1 MKRNLFGILTTLT
14 LALLIS
20 VPLSAQTIAKATVP
34 FDFTVGQTKMP
45 AGTYEFSPL
54 AHGAILIRDSKT
66 TKSVLSLF
74 NSEEPSRGDSTPKL
88 VFHRYGDKYFLS
100 QVSRGNGGAVMKLP
114 TSKLEEEVR
123 IAGSSVPQ
131 KTVIAAK

>member
-45 AGTYEFSPL
+45 AGTYEISPL
-54 AHGAILIRDSKT
+54 SHAILIMDRKT
-66 TKSVLSLF
+66 AKSVLSLF

-100 QVSRGNGGAVMKLP
+100 QVSRGNGGAVMQLP

>member
-1 MKRNLFGILTTLT
+1 MKRNLFGMLTTST

-34 FDFTVGQTKMP
+34 FDFTVGRAHLP
-45 AGTYEFSPL
+45 AGTYEISPL
-54 AHGAILIRDSKT
+54 AQAVILIRDSRT
-66 TKSVLSLF
+66 TKSVLTYF
-74 NSEEPSRGDSTPKL
+74 NSKEPSRGDSTPKL

-100 QVSRGNGGAVMKLP
+100 QVSRGNGGAVMQLP
-114 TSKLEEEVR
+114 TSKLEQEVR

-131 KTVIAAK
+131 NTVIAAK

>member
-1 MKRNLFGILTTLT
+1 MKRNLFGILITLT

-45 AGTYEFSPL
+45 AGTYEISPL
-54 AHGAILIRDSKT
+54 SHAILIMDRKT
-66 TKSVLSLF
+66 AKSVLSLF
-74 NSEEPSRGDSTPKL
+74 NSEEPSRGDSTPRL

-100 QVSRGNGGAVMKLP
+100 QVSRGNGGAVMQLP
-114 TSKLEEEVR
+114 TSKLEAEVR